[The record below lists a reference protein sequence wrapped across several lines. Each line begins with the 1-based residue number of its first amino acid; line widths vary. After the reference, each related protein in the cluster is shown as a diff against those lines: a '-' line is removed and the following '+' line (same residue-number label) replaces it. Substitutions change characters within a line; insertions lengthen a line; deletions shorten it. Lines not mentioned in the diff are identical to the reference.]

1 MSSAKVLGSF
11 LASVGAVAVL
21 ACGGE
26 GSKLTGVI
34 GDTTKTPT
42 DTATAN
48 AAARTSA
55 TNTLLTQINDA
66 LTAISQSAS
75 AGGAGGPT
83 GGQAGGMMTG
93 GTATLDGT
101 NPPADAAKCTFDEA
115 NVRWNCPDITQKD
128 GLITKSWFQ
137 FLDAGSKPQKLID
150 TLTTA
155 SIRRVIATSGA
166 TNHTLG
172 TPKGVVD
179 VSDTTA
185 NTDTLTLSGLL
196 GPKDQRKVISK
207 GFVKH
212 VMVPTGQG
220 NIRMSGPK
228 TVEDFKF
235 DPPSKDGAPPARRYP
250 ISGKITLVWTT
261 SQDGVAN
268 STATTTQVTT
278 YDGTAIA
285 KLVITSAQGKVI
297 RTCTYDMTS
306 QTSAPTCTP

>member
-26 GSKLTGVI
+26 GSKLTGII
-34 GDTTKTPT
+34 GDTTKTPV

-48 AAARTSA
+48 AAARTAA

-66 LTAISQSAS
+66 LTAMSQSAS

-93 GTATLDGT
+93 ATATLDGST
-101 NPPADAAKCTFDEA
+101 PPADAAKCTFDDA
-115 NVRWNCPDITQKD
+115 NVRWNCPNITQAN
-128 GLITKSWFQ
+128 IVTTSWFQ
-137 FLDAGSKPQKLID
+137 FLDAANKPQKLID
-150 TLTTA
+150 TLSTA
-155 SIRRVIATSGA
+155 SVRRFVGTTGFSQ
-166 TNHTLG
+166 HQLP
-172 TPKGVVD
+172 TPKGVTD
-179 VSDTTA
+179 VTDTVA
-185 NTDTLTLSGLL
+185 NSDTLTLSGLL

-212 VMVPTGQG
+212 VMVPANQG
-220 NIRMSGPK
+220 IIRMSGPK
-228 TVEDFKF
+228 TTEDFKF

-261 SQDGVAN
+261 SQDGVVN
-268 STATTTQVTT
+268 SAATTTQVTT
-278 YDGTAIA
+278 YDGTPIA